1 MPTVLMLAGSPS
13 AVSRSSAVLQYVHA
27 QLTHDFITVESLHVR
42 RLDASE
48 LLWANSKG
56 ATIEPALAQ
65 VERADGIVLACPT
78 YKAAYSGILKTF
90 LDLLPQR
97 AFQNKVILPIM
108 TGGSAAHT
116 LVIDYALKP
125 VLSAMGDPRVLRGIY
140 LLDGQIDHS
149 QPEQVRFT
157 DDDIKHRLDKE
168 IEHFLQAL
176 QVMI

>member
-13 AVSRSSAVLQYVHA
+13 AVSRSSAVLQYIQA
-27 QLTHDFITVESLHVR
+27 QLTHDFITVELLRVR
-42 RLDASE
+42 DLDPSE

-65 VERADGIVLACPT
+65 VERADGIVLASPT

-97 AFQNKVILPIM
+97 ALQNKVILPIM
-108 TGGSAAHT
+108 TGGSPAHT

-125 VLSAMGDPRVLRGIY
+125 MLCSIGDPRVLRGIY
-140 LLDGQIDHS
+140 LLDGQINHTNGED
-149 QPEQVRFT
+149 VRFS
-157 DDDIKHRLDKE
+157 DEEIKHRLDKE

-176 QVMI
+176 QVML

>member
-90 LDLLPQR
+90 LRPPPPTRFSKQ
-97 AFQNKVILPIM
+97 
-108 TGGSAAHT
+108 
-116 LVIDYALKP
+116 
-125 VLSAMGDPRVLRGIY
+125 GDPPDYDGWLCNAHVGDRLR
-140 LLDGQIDHS
+140 
-149 QPEQVRFT
+149 
-157 DDDIKHRLDKE
+157 
-168 IEHFLQAL
+168 A
-176 QVMI
+176 